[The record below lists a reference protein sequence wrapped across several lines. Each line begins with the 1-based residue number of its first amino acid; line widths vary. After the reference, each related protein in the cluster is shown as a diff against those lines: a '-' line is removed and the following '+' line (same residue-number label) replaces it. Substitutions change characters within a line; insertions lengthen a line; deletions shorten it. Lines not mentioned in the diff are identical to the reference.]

1 MNSAQQYP
9 ENHFSICFSTIN
21 HGASQTG
28 RDIERL
34 ENKIKFQLLRKLR
47 EIHPHAS
54 DVGWNKDLV
63 GQNCL
68 GQSTE
73 PPALHCN
80 DITIIGCI
88 IYHIF
93 HISYMY
99 DVYWKYNSSSPVS
112 TALHCVTVESLK
124 EGGAGGAWSTPSL
137 LSTAGFSPDLHRL
150 RQYQHHSPVTA
161 LSHHHHDWQV
171 HFFNYILYYSI
182 NSIYSRI

>member
-9 ENHFSICFSTIN
+9 EPHFSICFSTIN

-68 GQSTE
+68 GQFTE

-88 IYHIF
+88 IYHI
-93 HISYMY
+93 SYIIH
-99 DVYWKYNSSSPVS
+99 VW
-112 TALHCVTVESLK
+112 C
-124 EGGAGGAWSTPSL
+124 
-137 LSTAGFSPDLHRL
+137 
-150 RQYQHHSPVTA
+150 
-161 LSHHHHDWQV
+161 
-171 HFFNYILYYSI
+171 ILEV
-182 NSIYSRI
+182 